1 MKKTLMSL
9 SLLATVFVLSCKG
22 PAGQPGFDGPPGP
35 QGPQGPAGTAGP
47 AGPQTLGTVFD
58 VKGAFTTANDF
69 RIYFEFP
76 KDKIEV
82 FDTDV
87 VMVYRLWEKIADPK
101 GDIPVYRPLPQTV
114 FLPKGAMQYSFDH
127 TFLDASMFL
136 DTQFDRTTLEA
147 KWTTD
152 QTFRVVVIP
161 ADFAK
166 NGRLK
171 ALDYNNYQEVSDL
184 LQIDQRKVE
193 TYQAKQ

>member
-1 MKKTLMSL
+1 MKKTLMFL
-9 SLLATVFVLSCKG
+9 SLLFTVFALSCTG
-22 PAGQPGFDGPPGP
+22 PVGPPGFDGPPGP
-35 QGPQGPAGTAGP
+35 QGAQGSVGPAGSE
-47 AGPQTLGTVFD
+47 TLATVFD
-58 VKGAFTTANDF
+58 VKGTFTTANDF

-87 VMVYRLWEKIADPK
+87 VMVYRLWEKIKDPK

-114 FLPKGAMQYSFDH
+114 FLPKGLMQYSFDH
-127 TFLDASMFL
+127 TFLDASMFI

-152 QTFRVVVIP
+152 QTFRVAIIP

-166 NGRLK
+166 NGRMK
-171 ALDYNNYQEVSDL
+171 AVDYNNYEEVSDL
-184 LQIDQRKVE
+184 LKIKERIVE
-193 TYQAKQ
+193 TYQAKK

>member
-9 SLLATVFVLSCKG
+9 SLLFTVFVLSCKG
-22 PAGQPGFDGPPGP
+22 PAGAPGLDGFDGAPGP
-35 QGPQGPAGTAGP
+35 QGPQGPAGP

-58 VKGAFTTANDF
+58 VKDTFTTANDF
-69 RIYFEFP
+69 RIYFTFP

-87 VMVYRLWEKIADPK
+87 VMVYRLWEILPDDK
-101 GDIPVYRPLPQTV
+101 IPVYRPLPQTV
-114 FLPKGAMQYSFDH
+114 FLPGGAMQYSFDH

-171 ALDYNNYQEVSDL
+171 AIDYNNYQEVSDL
-184 LQIDQRKVE
+184 LQIDQRDVE

>member
-9 SLLATVFVLSCKG
+9 SLLLTVIALSCKG
-22 PAGQPGFDGPPGP
+22 PVGPPGFDGPPGP
-35 QGPQGPAGTAGP
+35 QGAQGPPGPAGKE
-47 AGPQTLGTVFD
+47 TLATVFD
-58 VKGAFTTANDF
+58 VNGTFTTANDF

-76 KDKIEV
+76 NDKIEV

-87 VMVYRLWEKIADPK
+87 VLVYRLWEIIKDPN

-114 FLPKGAMQYSFDH
+114 FLPKGLMQYSFDH

-152 QTFRVVVIP
+152 QTFRVVIIP
-161 ADFAK
+161 ADFAS
-166 NGRLK
+166 NGRMK
-171 ALDYNNYQEVSDL
+171 AVDYNNYEEVSDL
-184 LQIDQRKVE
+184 LKINERVVE
-193 TYQAKQ
+193 TYQAKK